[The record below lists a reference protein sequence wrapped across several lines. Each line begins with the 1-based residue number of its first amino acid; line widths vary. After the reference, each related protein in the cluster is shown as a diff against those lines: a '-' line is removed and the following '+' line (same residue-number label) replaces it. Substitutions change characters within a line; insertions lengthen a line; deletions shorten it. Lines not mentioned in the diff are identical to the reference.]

1 MYIGFGVSGR
11 KGGGI
16 QAPGFR
22 PPDSG
27 PRPQDSGPR
36 IQAPGPR
43 LQPPR
48 GAVLAWFECSFVRTY
63 ARMYMRTRVEGPGS
77 WVGYALFV
85 GSHWFLLSVSYVR
98 TYVDKF
104 SKEPSPFW
112 HKCRR
117 VQGPGSGG
125 QVPLGL
131 GSWVLG
137 SRARAR
143 AWVSDG
149 LGCGPAMHSGG
160 EVHGKVS
167 DLRDPENPGISDWR
181 P

>member
-1 MYIGFGVSGR
+1 MCGAALALQRPPRRRPKRKRPQLKPGFIAPLAPTRIGGCSLVVLTPCWTSGVVRTYVHRVWGLGTKRRRDSGPR
-11 KGGGI
+11 I

-85 GSHWFLLSVSYVR
+85 GSHWFLLSVS
-98 TYVDKF
+98 
-104 SKEPSPFW
+104 
-112 HKCRR
+112 
-117 VQGPGSGG
+117 
-125 QVPLGL
+125 
-131 GSWVLG
+131 
-137 SRARAR
+137 
-143 AWVSDG
+143 
-149 LGCGPAMHSGG
+149 
-160 EVHGKVS
+160 
-167 DLRDPENPGISDWR
+167 
-181 P
+181 